1 MEAAEGGV
9 VSSPSGYLASD
20 NLRMQ
25 RMEIQIRKL
34 EFANANLRVAN
45 GSLRKKVKFYK
56 KDFLKIV
63 GHCVDIVEAQD
74 KFKERVLE
82 RIRKKNRLNPVM
94 KCDCWNNERA
104 FWDKYAG
111 V

>member
-34 EFANANLRVAN
+34 EFANAKLRADNV
-45 GSLRKKVKFYK
+45 SLRKKVKLYRN
-56 KDFLKIV
+56 DFLKV
-63 GHCVDIVEAQD
+63 VNNCVDILNAQD
-74 KFKERVLE
+74 KFKEKVEE
-82 RIRKKNRLNPVM
+82 RIREKELLNHAK

-104 FWDKYAG
+104 FWDKHAE
-111 V
+111 